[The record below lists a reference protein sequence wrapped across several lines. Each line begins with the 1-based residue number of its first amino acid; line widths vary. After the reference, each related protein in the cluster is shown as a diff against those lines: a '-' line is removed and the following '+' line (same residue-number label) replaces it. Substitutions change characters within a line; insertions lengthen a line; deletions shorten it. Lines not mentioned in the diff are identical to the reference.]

1 MFPLGRRI
9 PIALP
14 NTGALARK
22 RNSFYLRAIVVI
34 CLVLFAVLQL
44 HLINSRKYHRVQSIH
59 VMHIKETHKMLLNM
73 TVCFLLSSTLLYF
86 FICTLSLEF
95 VYLADYREHSINELA
110 NDSSAAILQMVPV
123 VYRKFLT
130 LKPRNQTIASKANGT
145 IEGQISQNHPTQ
157 SSNVIEMLR
166 NIARYNELQ
175 SILNEDLFGPLQ
187 NDSVI
192 IVVQVTKINTKQTLL
207 SKC

>member
-1 MFPLGRRI
+1 
-9 PIALP
+9 
-14 NTGALARK
+14 
-22 RNSFYLRAIVVI
+22 
-34 CLVLFAVLQL
+34 
-44 HLINSRKYHRVQSIH
+44 
-59 VMHIKETHKMLLNM
+59 M
-73 TVCFLLSSTLLYF
+73 TVCFPSLFYFCCCCFST
-86 FICTLSLEF
+86 CTLSLEF
-95 VYLADYREHSINELA
+95 VCLADYREHSINELA

-145 IEGQISQNHPTQ
+145 IEGQSSQNHPTQ

-192 IVVQVTKINTKQTLL
+192 IVVQVTKTNAIIRMLITPFFLFRSL
-207 SKC
+207 